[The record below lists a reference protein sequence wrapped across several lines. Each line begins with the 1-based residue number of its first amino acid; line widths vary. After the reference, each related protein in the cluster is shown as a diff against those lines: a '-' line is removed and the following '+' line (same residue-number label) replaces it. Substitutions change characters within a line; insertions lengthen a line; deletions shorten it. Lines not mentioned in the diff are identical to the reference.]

1 MCGTREPSSAAWM
14 KPMSSAPD
22 CNCCIIAG
30 SLPSWPEWNT
40 VMVRRPLV
48 AALRSSPSFS
58 AALFQEWPLGVI
70 RPRRNSLA
78 WASASDGANSGTAAL
93 AERKRRRERD
103 MARLLKGLDLL
114 DEDEGEGRVEREQH
128 QQDAADDEERQRH
141 HEHLAGL
148 GPGDGGGDE
157 EAKPDRG

>member
-1 MCGTREPSSAAWM
+1 
-14 KPMSSAPD
+14 
-22 CNCCIIAG
+22 
-30 SLPSWPEWNT
+30 
-40 VMVRRPLV
+40 MVRRPEV

-78 WASASDGANSGTAAL
+78 WARASDGANSGTAAL
-93 AERKRRRERD
+93 AARKRRRERD
-103 MARLLKGLDLL
+103 MARLLKRLMGLF
-114 DEDEGEGRVEREQH
+114 DEDKGEGRIEREQH

-148 GPGDGGGDE
+148 GPGNGG
-157 EAKPDRG
+157 